1 MNAALPSDVIRVGQ
15 IQIRFRLEAAQTGG
29 HFTMFEYLIPA
40 NARVPVAH
48 SHEAFDETI
57 YGLDGATAVT
67 LESRKVL
74 VERGEVL
81 FIPRGSVHLIENLAG
96 VDARGLSVIT
106 PGLLG
111 SEFFRE
117 VAGVLNAGGP
127 PNIERIV
134 AVMQR
139 HGLRPVQ
146 QSDVSSRS

>member
-1 MNAALPSDVIRVGQ
+1 MNVGIPSEVIRVGQ
-15 IQIRFRLEAAQTGG
+15 IEIRFRLEAAQTGG

-67 LESRKVL
+67 LDGRKVL
-74 VERGEVL
+74 IERGDVF
-81 FIPRGSVHLIENLAG
+81 FIPRGGVHVLENLAG

-111 SEFFRE
+111 PEYFRE
-117 VAGVLNAGGP
+117 MADALNAGGP
-127 PNIERIV
+127 PNIERVV
-134 AVMQR
+134 AVMRR

-146 QSDVSSRS
+146 QPT

>member
-1 MNAALPSDVIRVGQ
+1 VNVGIPSEVIRVGQ
-15 IQIRFRLEAAQTGG
+15 IEIRFRLEAAQTGG

-57 YGLDGATAVT
+57 YGLDGATAAT
-67 LESRKVL
+67 LNGRKVL
-74 VERGEVL
+74 IERGDVF
-81 FIPRGSVHLIENLAG
+81 FIPRGSVHVLENLAG

-111 SEFFRE
+111 PEYFRE
-117 VAGVLNAGGP
+117 MADALNAGGP
-127 PNIERIV
+127 PNIERVV
-134 AVMQR
+134 AVMRR

-146 QSDVSSRS
+146 QPT

>member
-1 MNAALPSDVIRVGQ
+1 MSAEIPSNVIRVGQ
-15 IQIRFRLEAAQTGG
+15 IEIRFRLEAAQTGG

-57 YGLDGATAVT
+57 YGLDGATAAT
-67 LESRKVL
+67 LNGRKVL
-74 VERGEVL
+74 IERGDVF
-81 FIPRGSVHLIENLAG
+81 FIPRGSVHVLENLAG

-111 SEFFRE
+111 PEYFRE
-117 VAGVLNAGGP
+117 MADALNAGGP
-127 PNIERIV
+127 PNIERVV
-134 AVMQR
+134 AVMRR

-146 QSDVSSRS
+146 QPT